1 VTGSWAQDEMIPMM
15 ITSLPTLRALPLCF
29 PNVAWIPSDVCAD
42 ALRDFVTSCRVGE
55 RASGVHILHIANPE
69 ILAWSKVAVQIGE
82 IAGVGSP
89 ELLPFQD
96 YVDLIRRHDE
106 PLPVSRLL
114 PYFVKALEEGTM
126 PQRYASLQVSE
137 TLKFSSSLAS
147 CPPIRAGLLEL
158 IVRTILNCE
167 KTATSAPPPVF
178 LFGPWSSNATLENTP
193 SGPIEGRIMDIA
205 KQAHSSLGDTED
217 LPE

>member
-1 VTGSWAQDEMIPMM
+1 MTGAWAQDEMIPM
-15 ITSLPTLRALPLCF
+15 IIKSLPTLRALPAYF

-42 ALRDFVTSCRVGE
+42 SLRDFVTSCRMDE
-55 RASGVHILHIANPE
+55 TASGVQILHLANPQ

-96 YVDLIRRHDE
+96 YVDLIRRHDD

-114 PYFVKALEEGTM
+114 PYFVNSLEEGTM
-126 PQRYASLQVSE
+126 PQSYASLEVSE

-147 CPPIRAGLLEL
+147 CPPIQGGLLDI
-158 IVRTILNCE
+158 IVRTILNRD
-167 KTATSAPPPVF
+167 KTAIAAPPPVF
-178 LFGPWSSNATLENTP
+178 LFGPWSSNVPLENTP
-193 SGPIEGRIMDIA
+193 LNPIEARIMDIA
-205 KQAHSSLGDTED
+205 KQAQSSLGDAE
-217 LPE
+217 EVSE